1 MIGMNEVLGIVGAV
15 VITTGLAIGT
25 AAVTKG
31 WLLPGRGSAKILR
44 PRVWGY
50 GTLLNQAGTG
60 AFLFLGPLDA
70 SRHPGFFP
78 YALAGAAV
86 AMLGLYVQR
95 RAQFPADAGA
105 TRTSS

>member
-1 MIGMNEVLGIVGAV
+1 MIGMHETLVIAGV
-15 VITTGLAIGT
+15 VVVTAGLAIGT

-60 AFLFLGPLDA
+60 VFLFLGPLDE
-70 SRHPGFFP
+70 SNHPGFFP
-78 YALAGAAV
+78 FALAGAAT
-86 AMLGLYVQR
+86 AMVGLYVQR
-95 RAQFPADAGA
+95 RAQFPSGAGA

>member
-1 MIGMNEVLGIVGAV
+1 MNEVLGIVGAV
-15 VITTGLAIGT
+15 VITAGLAIGT

-60 AFLFLGPLDA
+60 AFLFLGPLDE

-78 YALAGAAV
+78 FAV
-86 AMLGLYVQR
+86 AGMAVAALGLYVQR

>member
-1 MIGMNEVLGIVGAV
+1 MIGVNDVLRIVGAV
-15 VITTGLAIGT
+15 VITVGLVIGT

-31 WLLPGRGSAKILR
+31 WLLPGRGSAKVLR

-50 GTLLNQAGTG
+50 GTLMHQAGTG

-78 YALAGAAV
+78 FAPAGMVVAAF
-86 AMLGLYVQR
+86 GLYVQR
-95 RAQFPADAGA
+95 RAQVPAGA
-105 TRTSS
+105 GVTKASS